1 MPWLT
6 WQQAGGRFG
15 LSPDAVRMRA
25 RRLGWRTQPGNEGR
39 TLVEI
44 PDDAEVKP
52 PERAPER
59 VRAGSTEGSPEQA
72 GSITRLTVLLVAAD
86 ARADRADLR
95 AAKAEQRV
103 EQVEQRADAAA
114 ARAES
119 ADADRRAAEA
129 RADRAEQRSDVLRAT
144 IDELRAGQGLMVDMH
159 ARELSA
165 AQRAAQEE
173 RERADAFAQDE
184 AERKARGLLARLR
197 AAWRGE

>member
-1 MPWLT
+1 VPWLT

-52 PERAPER
+52 PERARER
-59 VRAGSTEGSPEQA
+59 STEGSPEQA
-72 GSITRLTVLLVAAD
+72 GSITRLTELLVAAE
-86 ARADRADLR
+86 ARAERADLR